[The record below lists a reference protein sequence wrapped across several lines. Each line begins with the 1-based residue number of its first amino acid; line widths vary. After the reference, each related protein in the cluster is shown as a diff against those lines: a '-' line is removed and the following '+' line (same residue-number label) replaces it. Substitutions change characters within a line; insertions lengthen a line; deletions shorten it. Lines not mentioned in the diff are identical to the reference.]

1 LEHLSNFQLVWFEQ
15 ILYGKPRSKYFFR
28 FSSVDISP
36 LSHIFKPDFFLRLK
50 WTNSFIKQNEENQW
64 FEFWQ
69 ILYGKPRSLSPLKMC
84 FGFPLCTAHHLPNR
98 KSSFSSIMDW
108 KPIYEAKW
116 VMSVVWIWANFVRKT
131 LQPFATKIS
140 CLGFPLCTFCHLSH
154 FCLIEKAVFRA
165 KWTKSSLMKQNE
177 FCKFFME
184 NLAAFRR

>member
-1 LEHLSNFQLVWFEQ
+1 MHLTWSKVYVEIAARKILRVSCLKFWIKQSRFGKLCCLVNLGIWNIYQISNWFD
-15 ILYGKPRSKYFFR
+15 LSKFCTENLAANIFFR

-98 KSSFSSIMDW
+98 KSSFSSKMDW
-108 KPIYEAKW
+108 KP
-116 VMSVVWIWANFVRKT
+116 F
-131 LQPFATKIS
+131 
-140 CLGFPLCTFCHLSH
+140 
-154 FCLIEKAVFRA
+154 
-165 KWTKSSLMKQNE
+165 MKQNE
-177 FCKFFME
+177 
-184 NLAAFRR
+184 